1 MQSNDIIE
9 ISSCVFKYPQNKK
22 NILDMQPLHV
32 KSGEHIFLHG
42 KSGSG
47 KTTFLNILC
56 GIIEPEKSDIKILQ
70 TDLSRLSSSQKDR
83 FRADNYGTIF
93 QQFNL
98 LPYLSVKQNISLA
111 CGFSKQ
117 KSLHVSDIDSEIE
130 RLLDALDLSP
140 ALIHTP
146 AMNLSVGE
154 QQRVAVARA
163 LIGSPKIIIA
173 DEPTSA
179 LDSGS
184 KERFMQLLFT
194 QVEAQGSTLIFVS
207 HDSSLSS
214 YFGTHY
220 DFADIN
226 KALK

>member
-1 MQSNDIIE
+1 MA
-9 ISSCVFKYPQNKK
+9 
-22 NILDMQPLHV
+22 PLHV
-32 KSGEHIFLHG
+32 RKGEHIFLHG

-56 GIIEPEKSDIKILQ
+56 GIIEPDISDIKILH
-70 TDLSRLSSSQKDR
+70 TDFSKLSSSHKDR
-83 FRADNYGTIF
+83 FRADNYGTVF

-98 LPYLSVKQNISLA
+98 LPYLSVKENIALS

-117 KSLHVSDIDSEIE
+117 KSSHVSDMESEIE
-130 RLLDALDLSP
+130 RLLKELDLSP
-140 ALIHTP
+140 ALLNTP

-163 LIGSPKIIIA
+163 LIGAPKIIIA

-179 LDSGS
+179 LDSDA
-184 KERFMQLLFT
+184 KERFMKLLFK
-194 QVEAQGSTLIFVS
+194 QVEAQNATLLFVS
-207 HDSSLSS
+207 HDRSLSS

-220 DFADIN
+220 DFTEIN
-226 KALK
+226 KAAR

>member
-1 MQSNDIIE
+1 MQNIIE
-9 ISSCVFKYPQNKK
+9 ITSCEFTYPKNKQK
-22 NILDMQPLHV
+22 TLDINSLHV

-47 KTTFLNILC
+47 KTTFLNVLC
-56 GIIEPEKSDIKILQ
+56 GIIEPDKSDINILG
-70 TDLSRLSSSQKDR
+70 TDFSKLTTAQKDT

-98 LPYLSVKQNISLA
+98 LPYLSVKENISLA

-117 KSLHVSDIDSEIE
+117 KSLQVKDMDEEIK
-130 RLLDALDLSP
+130 RLLDSLDLNPKYLHS
-140 ALIHTP
+140 P

-163 LIGSPKIIIA
+163 LIGAPKLIIA

-179 LDSGS
+179 LDNDT
-184 KERFMQLLFT
+184 KERFMKLLFA
-194 QVEAQGSTLIFVS
+194 QVEAQNSTLLFVS
-207 HDSSLSS
+207 HDKTLSS
-214 YFGTHY
+214 HFETHY
-220 DFADIN
+220 DFAQMN
-226 KALK
+226 GAVK